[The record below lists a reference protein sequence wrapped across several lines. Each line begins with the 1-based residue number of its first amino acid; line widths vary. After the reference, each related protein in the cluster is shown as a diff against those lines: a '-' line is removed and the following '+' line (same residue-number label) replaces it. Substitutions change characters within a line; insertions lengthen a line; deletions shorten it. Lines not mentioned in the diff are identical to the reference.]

1 MVNTGVGSGSAHCL
15 RFSRDLDK
23 YEAYSM
29 GPPTLIYTIT
39 VHFKVEGKY
48 GTAEQ
53 KLTLGNGHLSGR
65 TDVAYANVVGD
76 LLTASRW
83 PTLSNSI
90 FFRKKH
96 QYDYEADPTHTLLL
110 DKE

>member
-1 MVNTGVGSGSAHCL
+1 MINTGMGSGSAHCL
-15 RFSRDLDK
+15 RFSPDLEK

-29 GPPTLIYTIT
+29 GVATLTYTIT

-53 KLTLGNGHLSGR
+53 KLTLGNGVLSGR
-65 TDVAYANVVGD
+65 TDVAKANVVGD

-83 PTLSNSI
+83 PTLNNSI
-90 FFRKKH
+90 FFRKKRGF
-96 QYDYEADPTHTLLL
+96 EETDPT
-110 DKE
+110 